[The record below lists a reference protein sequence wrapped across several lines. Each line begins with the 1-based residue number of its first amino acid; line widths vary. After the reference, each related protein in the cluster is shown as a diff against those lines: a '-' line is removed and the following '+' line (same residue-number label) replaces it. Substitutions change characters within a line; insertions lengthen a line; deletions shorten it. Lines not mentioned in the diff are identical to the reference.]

1 MKIAP
6 ITNLYSILHS
16 QVLPLAGDLLD
27 SQLAN
32 LIRLM
37 EGLFKGE
44 SVHLSRIANQLAS
57 YAQNLSI
64 VRQLDRFLENG
75 LVDGRSVYE
84 PVARELLQKAAA
96 VGRIVLILDS
106 TKVGFSSQM
115 MMVSL
120 ALPGTRIAIDLDV
133 VGLSEGAPLDGHA
146 GRIVEG
152 VADLAAGR
160 GGGGRPKAEK
170 KIAN

>member
-16 QVLPLAGDLLD
+16 QVLPLAGNLLD

-75 LVDGRSVYE
+75 LVDGRTVYE

-106 TKVGFSSQM
+106 TKVGFSSQL

-120 ALPGTRIAIDLDV
+120 PGTRLAVDLDV
-133 VGLSEGAPLDGHA
+133 VGLSEGAQFDGHA
-146 GRIVEG
+146 SRIAEG

-160 GGGGRPKAEK
+160 GGGGVGG
-170 KIAN
+170 